1 MNYRYQIQGRYF
13 LVALFFL
20 NIFAPLPVML
30 LLKDPTPHE
39 NAVIAGMWAY
49 MLLNTA
55 GMGWC
60 LWTIMPKPLPSY
72 NRFQNF
78 LYRRRAGVKPW
89 LHRAMIAVLIINLG
103 LGIAIRFTHGRH
115 GHLTGQA
122 TVDSWIIIGSAT
134 FVLLMKL
141 WPLPP
146 VKAGQ

>member
-20 NIFAPLPVML
+20 NIFAPLPVVFL
-30 LLKDPTPHE
+30 IKDPTPHE

-49 MLLNTA
+49 MALNTA

-60 LWTIMPKPLPSY
+60 LWKIMPEPLPTY

-78 LYRRRAGVKPW
+78 LYRRRAGKPW
-89 LHRAMIAVLIINLG
+89 LHRAVIVIVAINLC
-103 LGIAIRFTHGRH
+103 LGILMRFGHGHR
-115 GHLTGQA
+115 GHLTGQ
-122 TVDSWIIIGSAT
+122 TNVDSFVIIGSAVV
-134 FVLLMKL
+134 VLLMQL
-141 WPLPP
+141 WPLPS

>member
-20 NIFAPLPVML
+20 NIFAPLPVMF

-78 LYRRRAGVKPW
+78 LYRRRASKLWVE
-89 LHRAMIAVLIINLG
+89 RSLIVIFAINLA
-103 LGIAIRFTHGRH
+103 LGIAMRFSHRHH
-115 GHLTGQA
+115 GHLMGQA
-122 TVDSWIIIGSAT
+122 NVGNWMLIGSAAL
-134 FVLLMKL
+134 VLVMNL
-141 WPLPP
+141 WPLPA
-146 VKAGQ
+146 KAGQ

>member
-20 NIFAPLPVML
+20 NIFAPLPVMF
-30 LLKDPTPHE
+30 LLKNPTPHD
-39 NAVIAGMWAY
+39 NLVMVGIWAY

-78 LYRRRAGVKPW
+78 LYRRRAVKPW
-89 LHRAMIAVLIINLG
+89 LQRSLIVIFAINLC
-103 LGIAIRFTHGRH
+103 LGILMRFGHGHR

-122 TVDSWIIIGSAT
+122 NVDSFVIIGSAVV
-134 FVLLMKL
+134 VLLMQL

-146 VKAGQ
+146 AKTGR